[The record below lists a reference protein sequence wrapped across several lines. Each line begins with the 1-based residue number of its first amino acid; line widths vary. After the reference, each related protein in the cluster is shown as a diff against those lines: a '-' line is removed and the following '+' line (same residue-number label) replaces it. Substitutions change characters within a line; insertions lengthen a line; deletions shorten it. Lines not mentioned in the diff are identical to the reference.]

1 MPQTGDTPLT
11 ERWEQLKDALSHL
24 DVFLVPEANANTD
37 VHTSLVSNFLESS
50 GIHKH
55 IGACLSSVGCTPVQ
69 LYDLVNYPDE
79 MDDWIKYVE
88 AWMLTRMNSLKEAHY
103 GLRKEGLKESTE
115 KEAPTV
121 GLSPLQEKQTRSRY
135 ARTIAKLLLFTW
147 KTFDTP
153 LAAFWSRRQ
162 LRLKTT
168 LASLSR
174 CVGNTLSSQETI
186 NQLLD
191 LAMFQYVGFSCSLAK
206 LSRVQSAVEQFI
218 ALSMIQEDGS
228 FFAPLELT
236 HNIAAVQYGIRLGL
250 TFHWVALAS
259 EMDDDELEE
268 DEEQDLSND
277 AEMAKMRQHFSW
289 ISQDSR
295 ASPFMTLRDWMRLGS
310 TFIMNEQVPDETH
323 WVDSEMTRLMIGPS
337 TITINGVQTSL
348 RAVIT
353 SLRTEFQN
361 VLKGVTLPDFLAT
374 ELVDDSRNTS
384 LHYNYLVPSTNEQL
398 YRLKVLKDWTLN
410 GNPQKVLA
418 PNWEEVIQVPNPN
431 LKRLWAPG
439 PAWRWLERTDILL
452 EYIYF
457 MYHVG
462 CGQPARGTEETCM
475 LIRNTESA
483 PRNVY
488 WRGNRMMLQTWYH
501 KGQNITHRSKPRQVY
516 LTGELSMQLHNY
528 LAYIRPVQLV
538 DTAKDMQD
546 YLWVSSR
553 KGRLET
559 NDFTRIMKKFF
570 PLGGNDALGM
580 RSWRQA
586 SVAIASAHLNKK
598 IPAQLLPDEDTIR
611 QDLEEDMG
619 LNNVMDLQ
627 RNHTSMTS
635 NLLYGGSSGS
645 GVARDGETNF
655 MKASEAWQAFWRPIQ
670 PVADEVAPADKA
682 RQALTIFTKNPNAR
696 FRSEFQH
703 KWLTELFREKLVD
716 LLVVSKTG
724 GGKSLAFTLPPLV
737 FFRERTIVV
746 QPLRALI
753 NQTMNDLRRLE
764 GVKAQLYL
772 QDTRLDKQAQVIVAL
787 ADHAA
792 SLDFVNQLRTMQP
805 TRIIIDEAHSFLEDG
820 FRTYIPGVVAL
831 GQICCQI
838 VLLTGSL
845 PPSQEQELLSSIF
858 GRTRIN
864 ALRESTFR
872 PELNIEVHSEFAWPN
887 QLADIAIPMIHNY
900 IVNPEDRAMIFIE
913 NRKDVG
919 DVAEQLDCFFH
930 HSGLTDEE
938 RDSNAAGWLGKDRG
952 VIVATSGF
960 GAGINYAHVRL
971 VIIYGIPN
979 ESEANKVYQQIGRAG
994 RDGNEARIELIPG
1007 PIDRPIGNAEDQPGM
1022 DDFKKALVNP
1032 MNCPAQVFS
1041 RLEDEQAMSC
1051 KNYPTFRQCLACRR
1065 HSRNLGVRGPYEL
1078 QPRPLPIQPPP
1089 IQQDSGSSTTDG
1101 QFHTSPRAL
1110 GIDDVELESVGGS
1123 NRNSFGK
1130 RLRTP
1135 DIMETGTEGMDEVQ
1149 FRKIARVAEERR
1161 IQEPSQ
1167 IPTFSKQPASV
1178 NLVDSTSAVELHA
1191 EEDHQASLLKDFIAK
1206 MDGALDAKQDKR
1218 AHKPI
1223 LREPV
1228 RLYLPPSH

>member
-11 ERWEQLKDALSHL
+11 ERWEQLKDALSNL

-135 ARTIAKLLLFTW
+135 ARTIGKMLLFTW

-153 LAAFWSRRQ
+153 LAGFWSRRQ

-168 LASLSR
+168 LASVSR

-337 TITINGVQTSL
+337 TMTINGVQTSL

-418 PNWEEVIQVPNPN
+418 PNWEEVIEVPNPN

-439 PAWRWLERTDILL
+439 PAWRWLERTDMLL

-553 KGRLET
+553 KRRLET
-559 NDFTRIMKKFF
+559 NDFTRILKKFF

-670 PVADEVAPADKA
+670 PVADEAAPADKA
-682 RQALTIFTKNPNAR
+682 RQALTILTKNPNAR

-703 KWLTELFREKLVD
+703 KWLTELFKVKLVD

-724 GGKSLAFTLPPLV
+724 GGNSLAFTLPPLV

-772 QDTRLDKQAQVIVAL
+772 QDTRLDKEAQVIVAL

-792 SLDFVNQLRTMQP
+792 SLDLVNQLRTMQP

-887 QLADIAIPMIHNY
+887 QLADIATPMIHNY
-900 IVNPEDRAMIFIE
+900 IVNPEDRAMIFVE

-938 RDSNAAGWLGKDRG
+938 RDSNAAGWLGKDR
-952 VIVATSGF
+952 
-960 GAGINYAHVRL
+960 
-971 VIIYGIPN
+971 
-979 ESEANKVYQQIGRAG
+979 
-994 RDGNEARIELIPG
+994 
-1007 PIDRPIGNAEDQPGM
+1007 
-1022 DDFKKALVNP
+1022 
-1032 MNCPAQVFS
+1032 
-1041 RLEDEQAMSC
+1041 
-1051 KNYPTFRQCLACRR
+1051 
-1065 HSRNLGVRGPYEL
+1065 
-1078 QPRPLPIQPPP
+1078 
-1089 IQQDSGSSTTDG
+1089 
-1101 QFHTSPRAL
+1101 
-1110 GIDDVELESVGGS
+1110 
-1123 NRNSFGK
+1123 
-1130 RLRTP
+1130 
-1135 DIMETGTEGMDEVQ
+1135 
-1149 FRKIARVAEERR
+1149 
-1161 IQEPSQ
+1161 
-1167 IPTFSKQPASV
+1167 
-1178 NLVDSTSAVELHA
+1178 
-1191 EEDHQASLLKDFIAK
+1191 
-1206 MDGALDAKQDKR
+1206 
-1218 AHKPI
+1218 
-1223 LREPV
+1223 
-1228 RLYLPPSH
+1228 